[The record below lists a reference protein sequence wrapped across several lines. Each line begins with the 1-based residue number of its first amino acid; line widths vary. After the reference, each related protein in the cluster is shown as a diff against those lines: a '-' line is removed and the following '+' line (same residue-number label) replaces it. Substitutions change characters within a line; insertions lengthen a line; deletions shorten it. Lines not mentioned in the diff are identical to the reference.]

1 MKKYLKYLWIVCLLI
16 GGFCAAFFWL
26 QKDKV
31 GLTWEESDASTKEAF
46 KDISFG
52 FDIMMGRN
60 MLTVE
65 GKNETLQVSSKKE
78 DEEITNWRDYRI
90 SFYAHKDDVR
100 NVTDSDKVSLYDS
113 DEGKGK
119 EGITDT
125 IYASVQIR
133 DFSGEK
139 EKVVEIIR
147 QKIKLKKDI
156 RIFFV
161 LEDDS
166 YGRIESILYDEMNH
180 IEKEYEGSEYED
192 DILIQDILDTI
203 QGEDSWYYI
212 YGKKQVER
220 AYNSILKNG
229 IWSNRSSIEDVRIT
243 PTIYREDKHGK
254 ITKYVTLDEKEE
266 AIFGCVDSSSLILL
280 MRKQMQ
286 NEFHYELRRYD
297 ENGNLV
303 NAKEIPI
310 NRAPSFMICK
320 DKALL
325 LYDGLALDIYDAKDF
340 EFLNQIKVDASASL
354 SEYTMSMDHRFI
366 SYQNNRLYIIEE
378 GSRYDGK
385 PRIKLSCYD
394 TNGNFYTKDL
404 KVDLP
409 PEYQYPED
417 YFEGIEMSEYS
428 NSVFSIRFDMYTR
441 SSAGLFDFWIGEQ

>member
-125 IYASVQIR
+125 IYASLQIH

-139 EKVVEIIR
+139 EKTVEIIR

-180 IEKEYEGSEYED
+180 IEKEYADSEYED

-212 YGKKQVER
+212 YGKKQVES
-220 AYNSILKNG
+220 AYSSILKNG
-229 IWSNRSSIEDVRIT
+229 IWSNRASIEDVKIT

-254 ITKYVTLDEKEE
+254 ITKYVTLDEKE
-266 AIFGCVDSSSLILL
+266 V
-280 MRKQMQ
+280 
-286 NEFHYELRRYD
+286 
-297 ENGNLV
+297 
-303 NAKEIPI
+303 
-310 NRAPSFMICK
+310 
-320 DKALL
+320 
-325 LYDGLALDIYDAKDF
+325 
-340 EFLNQIKVDASASL
+340 
-354 SEYTMSMDHRFI
+354 
-366 SYQNNRLYIIEE
+366 SYLWM
-378 GSRYDGK
+378 
-385 PRIKLSCYD
+385 C
-394 TNGNFYTKDL
+394 
-404 KVDLP
+404 
-409 PEYQYPED
+409 
-417 YFEGIEMSEYS
+417 
-428 NSVFSIRFDMYTR
+428 
-441 SSAGLFDFWIGEQ
+441 